1 MQKGEG
7 LGSGVRGFGSQW
19 SVNYNTFPGVLSTVG
34 GHNDPV
40 SRAAVMYGV
49 SILVIILYL
58 TSAPGV
64 ISRRITLMMLV
75 L

>member
-34 GHNDPV
+34 GHNDLV
-40 SRAAVMYGV
+40 SRGAVMYGV